1 MLKTV
6 YCLSVLFLSFSVLC
20 QTPKLKALKTGSWS
34 GNLSLN
40 STNNLR
46 FQFTVQKVE
55 KEYVFTVLN
64 GKEEIKM
71 IHPRVERD
79 SLVLEFPLF
88 NSLLVLK
95 RHESKKLKG
104 YWLNLNKG
112 VNYAIPCELNFGY
125 TYRFPSHKL
134 FLSTVQPSN
143 FNGKWEC
150 LFNPV
155 TPDTYKAVGVF
166 TQQYTKIEGTFLTET
181 GDYRFLE
188 GNVIQDSVYLS
199 CFDGSHAYLFTGK
212 ISPNGIDGNFNSG
225 KNWKTNWSAV
235 RNETFELTHPD
246 SLTHLIDTARV
257 RFSFKDINGND
268 FFFPNAAH
276 KNKVTIIQIMGT
288 WCPNCMDETRFYTD
302 LYTTYHAK
310 GLEIISIGYEI
321 GTDFLAQAESMKR
334 LKNRLNIEYTLLV
347 GGSANKNLASTHFSM
362 LNQIIS
368 FPTSIIVGKDGLVR
382 KIHTG
387 FNGPGTGKYYEDYTR
402 ETIVLIEK
410 LLNE

>member
-6 YCLSVLFLSFSVLC
+6 YCLCFTLLSFSIFS
-20 QTPKLKALKTGSWS
+20 QTPKIKSLKTGSWS

-40 STNNLR
+40 TSHDLH
-46 FQFTVQKVE
+46 FQIDIQKVK
-55 KEYVFTVLN
+55 KEYFFTILN
-64 GKEEIKM
+64 GKEQIKM
-71 IHPRVERD
+71 IHPKVERD

-95 RHESKKLKG
+95 RHDAENLKG

-125 TYRFPSHKL
+125 TDRFPSQKL
-134 FLSTVQPSN
+134 LLSTVQPSN

-150 LFNPV
+150 FFEPG
-155 TPDTYKAVGVF
+155 TPDAYKAVGVF

-188 GNVIQDSVYLS
+188 GNVIQDSLYLS
-199 CFDGSHAYLFTGK
+199 CFDGSHAFLFTGR
-212 ISPNGIDGNFNSG
+212 ISPDGIDGKFYSG
-225 KNWKTNWSAV
+225 KHWETNWTAV
-235 RNETFELTHPD
+235 RNETFALTHPD
-246 SLTHLIDTARV
+246 SLTHLVDTARV
-257 RFSFKDINGND
+257 QFSFKDLNGND
-268 FFFPNAAH
+268 FHFPTTAYE
-276 KNKVTIIQIMGT
+276 NKVTIIQIMGT
-288 WCPNCMDETRFYTD
+288 WCPNCMDETKFYAD
-302 LYTTYHAK
+302 LYAKYHSK

-321 GTDFLAQAESMKR
+321 GTDYLAQAASIKR
-334 LKNRLNIEYTLLV
+334 LKDRLNIAYPLLV

-362 LNQIIS
+362 LNKIIS
-368 FPTSIIVGKDGLVR
+368 FPTSILIGKDGLVR

-387 FNGPGTGKYYEDYTR
+387 FNGPGTGKYYETYTQ
-402 ETIVLIEK
+402 ETVDLIEK